1 MDGEVVERDTALAHR
16 SSIQGLEQFLL
27 TCPQAEMPLRH
38 FFAKGLY
45 ARELTIPKDCV
56 LTGAIHK
63 TQHISIVLKG
73 HIAVSSEFG
82 KAEHFAGDVFV
93 TERGTKRA
101 IYAFEDSVFMT
112 VHPTNATTVQEAE
125 ADLVTNDFQEI
136 DRLIEAKK

>member
-1 MDGEVVERDTALAHR
+1 MDGQVVERRHN
-16 SSIQGLEQFLL
+16 IQQLESFLL
-27 TCPQAEMPLRH
+27 TCEQAHMPLRH

-45 ARELTIPKDCV
+45 ARELTIPKGCV

-82 KAEHFAGDVFV
+82 KAEHFAGDVLV
-93 TERGTKRA
+93 TEVGTKRA
-101 IYAFEDSVFMT
+101 IFAFEDSVFMT
-112 VHPTNATTVQEAE
+112 VHPTEATTVAQAE

-136 DRLIEAKK
+136 DRLIEAQK